1 MDEGRWMKA
10 DGQRNMN
17 KGRRMKLDGPL
28 KGRRDRV
35 GKADFKAFIIVVWRR
50 ALR

>member
-1 MDEGRWMKA
+1 MDEGRWT
-10 DGQRNMN
+10 
-17 KGRRMKLDGPL
+17 DGPL

-35 GKADFKAFIIVVWRR
+35 GKVDFKGFILVVRRR